1 MNNHQYELIEES
13 ILDTY
18 KSIGYLFLGE
28 EWQAGDADRRNPE
41 KGRRRGRG
49 PAPSF
54 GRAELRGKGGG
65 SKGPGGTGRRGSD
78 KPVDLEALANAIK
91 KLSLKPQRWRPPTT
105 RGGRGEI
112 G

>member
-1 MNNHQYELIEES
+1 MNNYQYELIGES

-28 EWQAGDADRRNPE
+28 DWETGDADRRNPE

-54 GRAELRGKGGG
+54 GRADLRGKGGG
-65 SKGPGGTGRRGSD
+65 PKGPGGTGRRGSD
-78 KPVDLEALANAIK
+78 TPVDLEALAAAIQR
-91 KLSLKPQRWRPPTT
+91 LGLKPKNWKPPTT
-105 RGGRGEI
+105 RRGRGES